1 MAYLCIDDKYRAT
14 AEDTESYILKMEE
27 VGVEN

>member
-1 MAYLCIDDKYRAT
+1 MAYLCIDKYRAT